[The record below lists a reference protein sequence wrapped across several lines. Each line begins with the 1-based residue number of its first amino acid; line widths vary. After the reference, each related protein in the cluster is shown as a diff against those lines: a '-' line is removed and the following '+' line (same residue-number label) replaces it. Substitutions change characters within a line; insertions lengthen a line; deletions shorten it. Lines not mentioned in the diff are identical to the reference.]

1 MIYLLDLLIALVLI
15 ALNAAFVLVE
25 FALVKVRFTRLEE
38 LAARGLKTAKLAKK
52 QVQHIDAYL
61 SSIQLGITMA
71 SLGLGWIGE
80 PALAAILEPLF
91 AWTALPPSPALTHT
105 ASFASAFALIT
116 AMHVII
122 GEQAPKY
129 LAILMPEKVSLISA
143 IPLEIFYKATYLPM
157 LFITKSANF
166 FLSLLRLKP
175 AESEALHSDEELRM
189 ILGQSQEHGRISLGR
204 LLMFEHLFDF
214 GKTRV
219 KEVMTPKNAISFIN
233 LSAPWEET
241 LKKIKAKQFSRYPLA
256 ASSADDISGYVHF
269 KDLALCFLDG
279 ACPTPAC
286 PPQDDK
292 LEDDFKKPDLKPDLA
307 RIKRKLT
314 EVSEDI
320 TAEKALRDFQERRV
334 QIALVKN
341 ARGETSGLLTM
352 EDIVEEL
359 TGEIRDEFEQ
369 PPELLLSGLLVRNA
383 CALDLRAAGRF
394 EAIEEVLAKLHAA
407 SPSFDQKEALKA
419 IVKRETNFSTALG
432 HQTAFP
438 HARLASLPKPLVAVG
453 KSRDGIYF
461 PAPDNQP
468 VKIFFLILT
477 PFNEPTLQLNILSR
491 LSNLISNITLR
502 KRLFS
507 AKTPDDLLN
516 ILHTFENKVMK

>member
-1 MIYLLDLLIALVLI
+1 MDALALASAVFFLL
-15 ALNAAFVLVE
+15 LNAFFVLGE
-25 FALVKVRFTRLEE
+25 FAIVKVRFTRLEE
-38 LAARGLKTAKLAKK
+38 LAAKGVTRAKIAKEAVK
-52 QVQHIDAYL
+52 DLEAYL
-61 SSIQLGITMA
+61 STAQLGITIA
-71 SLGLGWIGE
+71 SIGLGWVGE
-80 PALAAILEPLF
+80 PAIAQ
-91 AWTALPPSPALTHT
+91 
-105 ASFASAFALIT
+105 LIT
-116 AMHVII
+116 PFFGFFGVKLTAAASHTVSIAAAFSIITAFHVVL
-122 GEQAPKY
+122 GELVPKNM
-129 LAILMPEKVSLISA
+129 AIRMPEKSALLIA
-143 IPLEIFYKATYLPM
+143 APFKFFHTVFFVPM
-157 LFITKSANF
+157 WLLNESAN
-166 FLSLLRLKP
+166 LVLR
-175 AESEALHSDEELRM
+175 ALRIKSSQDDTVHSDEELRM

-204 LLMFEHLFDF
+204 LMMFEHLFDF

-219 KEVMTPKNAISFIN
+219 KEVMTPKSAIAFIN
-233 LSAPWEET
+233 LSAPWEEN

-256 ASSADDISGYVHF
+256 ASSADDINGYVHF
-269 KDLALCFLDG
+269 KDLALCLLEG
-279 ACPTPAC
+279 GCPLPPAS
-286 PPQDDK
+286 PPGTGTR
-292 LEDDFKKPDLKPDLA
+292 EGDLKPDLP
-307 RIKRKLT
+307 RIKRNLT

-320 TAEKALRDFQERRV
+320 SAERALRDFQERRV
-334 QIALVKN
+334 QTALVKN
-341 ARGETSGLLTM
+341 AKGETSGLLTM

-369 PPELLLSGLLVRNA
+369 PPELLLSGLLVPDA

-453 KSRDGIYF
+453 KSLDGIHF

-491 LSNLISNITLR
+491 LSNLISNVTLR

-507 AKTPDDLLN
+507 AKTPNDLLN